1 MAENEATNFETLKRM
16 LPQAAEFVPKKA
28 AKK

>member
-16 LPQAAEFVPKKA
+16 LPQTIEFVPKKA
-28 AKK
+28 SKN